1 MLIDYF
7 IHKPQSKVEQ
17 LSQQMDTV
25 SELKRQHYQALNY
38 RLKRF
43 AVTKV
48 GLASAFTA
56 GAGYQS
62 LKSKDN
68 SSSSV
73 AGKLSKFTWL
83 LRLL

>member
-7 IHKPQSKVEQ
+7 IQKPQTKVDH
-17 LSQQMDTV
+17 LSEKMDTID
-25 SELKRQHYQALNY
+25 ELKRQHHQAFSY

-56 GAGYQS
+56 GAGYQT
-62 LKSKDN
+62 LKSGDN
-68 SSSSV
+68 SSGIASKV
-73 AGKLSKFTWL
+73 SKFTWL